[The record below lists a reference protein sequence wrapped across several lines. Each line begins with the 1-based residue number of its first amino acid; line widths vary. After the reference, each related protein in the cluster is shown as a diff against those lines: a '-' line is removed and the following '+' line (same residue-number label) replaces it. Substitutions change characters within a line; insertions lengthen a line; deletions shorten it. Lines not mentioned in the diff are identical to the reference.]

1 MQDKEIKQNYAYRGI
16 YDYFAKERFNSEAV
30 VLLNNDELY
39 TNKTFDTENFC
50 RNIVEFSTQLYIHS
64 FDINTEVDLAKQI
77 QLEMQKY
84 YNYITIIEQN
94 NHLILIAKDKK
105 QPLTDYSNLKQ
116 YTNNN
121 RGEESKS
128 QSIEIIEILKNAT
141 RL

>member
-1 MQDKEIKQNYAYRGI
+1 MQDKEINKNFAYRGL

-30 VLLNNDELY
+30 VILNNDELY

-50 RNIVEFSTQLYIHS
+50 KNIVEFSTQLCIHS

-84 YNYITIIEQN
+84 YNYITIIEHN

-105 QPLTDYSNLKQ
+105 QPLRDYSNLKQ

-128 QSIEIIEILKNAT
+128 QSLEIIEILKNAT
-141 RL
+141 KL